1 MTNMSLSDIYSHTS
15 ASIVA
20 LVVLYKPS
28 KECYNN
34 ILTYIHSIDML
45 YIIDNS
51 PKPSILLQKLK
62 THTNTTILSTHQNLG
77 IAKAYNIALAEAS
90 SEGYQWLFTMDQDS
104 FFRDNDINKFI
115 EYFLKT
121 DTQALAIYTPL
132 HNKKFISQ
140 SIDLEPGAVMS
151 SGNIVSISKALSI
164 EGFDEKLFID
174 EVDHD
179 FCMRLKLHNYKIIQN
194 QQIAISHHLGT
205 MIPNS
210 PHKKYSA
217 TRLYYMMRNYLYLY
231 HKHKTNYPS
240 FFKNRSK
247 YLLKFFIKQII
258 FQRNKYKRIKM
269 IGLGIK
275 DYYKKRMG
283 YTYEF

>member
-1 MTNMSLSDIYSHTS
+1 MSLSDIYSHTS
-15 ASIVA
+15 SSIVA

-28 KECYNN
+28 KECYNH
-34 ILTYIHSIDML
+34 ILTYINSIDML

-51 PKPSILLQKLK
+51 PSPSLLLQKLK
-62 THTNTTILSTHQNLG
+62 IHKNTTILSTNENLG

-90 SEGYQWLFTMDQDS
+90 SESYQWLMTMDQDS
-104 FFRDNDINKFI
+104 FFRDSDIDIFI

-121 DTQALAIYTPL
+121 DTKALAIYSPL
-132 HNKKFISQ
+132 HNKKFISKG
-140 SIDLEPGAVMS
+140 IDLEPETVMS

-164 EGFDEKLFID
+164 EGFDERLFID

-194 QQIAISHHLGT
+194 QRIAISHHLGT
-205 MIPNS
+205 TIQNS

-217 TRLYYMMRNYLYLY
+217 TRLYYMARNYLYIY

-258 FQRNKYKRIKM
+258 FQSNKYKRIKM

-275 DYYKKRMG
+275 DYYIKRMG